1 MAKTDDRRFHFFTF
15 QTPQTTLVI
24 FLQELWSTLS
34 SSFILILNNLAVL
47 LVRAIDNWGPS
58 FAMWSKNPSL
68 ESGSVVVYLPIR
80 LPFLLPWDCCCCPW
94 QTCPA
99 WYLTKESICHSQ
111 NRRKKSLFCNFVIN
125 FALRLFLF
133 VHKYAV
139 PGIYKIDCL
148 SLAKLFENIFF

>member
-1 MAKTDDRRFHFFTF
+1 MKIKVNRAVVTNDYCCKIVGMAFYWQYCALISASFIISPIFQNRIFFAF

-24 FLQELWSTLS
+24 FFLQDLWSTLS

-80 LPFLLPWDCCCCPW
+80 RPFFCLEIVVVWPW
-94 QTCPA
+94 QTCHA
-99 WYLTKESICHSQ
+99 WYLQ
-111 NRRKKSLFCNFVIN
+111 NNLLFTYKNPKK
-125 FALRLFLF
+125 
-133 VHKYAV
+133 K
-139 PGIYKIDCL
+139 
-148 SLAKLFENIFF
+148 